1 MLDRQSI
8 MIELQGKQYTF
19 LEPVRRDARRLQAGI
34 VRLLPRLIEL
44 RQALANAGVKSAN
57 PTPKEMQAAGQNID
71 PEMAA
76 KLFEF
81 FDPVCDFLQQAIPEI
96 SDDVLDVATE
106 PELVTAF
113 MAIRGVVQAPLSRS
127 GNGQP
132 VTAPQKTPETPQ
144 PSTSEEPAPEP
155 VTPTGN
161 PEPTN

>member
-8 MIELQGKQYTF
+8 KIELQGKQYTF

-44 RQALANAGVKSAN
+44 RQALASAGVKSAN
-57 PTPKEMQAAGQNID
+57 PTPEEMQAAGQKID
-71 PEMAA
+71 PETAA

-96 SDDVLDVATE
+96 SNDVLDVATE
-106 PELVTAF
+106 QELVTAF

-132 VTAPQKTPETPQ
+132 VTAPQKTPETQP
-144 PSTSEEPAPEP
+144 PSTSEEPAQETA
-155 VTPTGN
+155 TPTGN
-161 PEPTN
+161 PAPTS